1 MQATI
6 ESTPAQTGRRL
17 PGYRVVLAVFLVG
30 LAVGG
35 VVILTGVI
43 MGGNAEEDLICKPD
57 PAACATVRNFA
68 EAFNASDPAR
78 VESLVTERFMETR
91 LRSDSS
97 TELTAWLSGLTDEM
111 RFEEFRVTTVSAGEE
126 EAFVTARFVVDGY
139 DYETKYRLVKVDGR
153 WLIDQ

>member
-35 VVILTGVI
+35 LVILTGVI

-57 PAACATVRNFA
+57 PAACATVRDFA
-68 EAFNASDPAR
+68 DALNAGDSAR
-78 VESLVTERFMETR
+78 VEPLVTDHFMATR

-97 TELTAWLSGLTDEM
+97 NELTAWLSGLTDEM
-111 RFEEFRVTTVSAGEE
+111 RLEEFRVTTISVGEDQ
-126 EAFVTARFVVDGY
+126 AFVTARFVVDGF
-139 DYETKYRLVKVDGR
+139 DQEAKYRLVKVDGR
-153 WLIDQ
+153 WLIDE